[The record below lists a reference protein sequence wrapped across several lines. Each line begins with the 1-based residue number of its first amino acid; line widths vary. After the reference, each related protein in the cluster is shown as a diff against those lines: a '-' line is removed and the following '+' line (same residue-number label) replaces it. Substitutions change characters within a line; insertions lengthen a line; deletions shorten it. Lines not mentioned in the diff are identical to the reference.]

1 MIKVII
7 ERHIAPDMES
17 TYESEVKRSLK
28 GVMGAT
34 GFISGTSYVDIN
46 NQNVRTI
53 ITTWENLSAWER
65 WYESELRRNS
75 NYNLNLILSQEE
87 KIKVLRVQSLS

>member
-7 ERHIAPDMES
+7 ERHIAQDMES
-17 TYESEVKRSLK
+17 TYELEVKRALK

-34 GFISGTSYVDIN
+34 GFISGTSYIDIDHE
-46 NQNVRTI
+46 NVRTI
-53 ITTWENLSAWER
+53 ITTWESLSAWKR
-65 WYESELRRNS
+65 WYASELRRNS

-87 KIKVLRVQSLS
+87 KIKVLQVQSLS

>member
-7 ERHIAPDMES
+7 ERHIAPEMES
-17 TYESEVKRSLK
+17 TYELEVKRSLK

-46 NQNVRTI
+46 HKNLRTI
-53 ITTWENLSAWER
+53 ITTWESLSAWDR
-65 WYESELRRNS
+65 WYASELRRSS
-75 NYNLNLILSQEE
+75 NYNLNQILSQEE
-87 KIKVLRVQSLS
+87 KIKVLQVQSLS